1 MAPIPSTG
9 ADDWRSSPRR
19 RATAIGLT
27 LLAELLFVIIL
38 LGLNPAMLPTG
49 ERGNSP
55 TLIDIGPERSPVRQE
70 QRQSVAKTKAAA
82 PKADPVPRPPRLAPP
97 PIANPSPS
105 FIPLSSADMAAA
117 DIGKL
122 GSNAPGA
129 ASAGDS
135 KLASGPGEGPG
146 GAQLYKAEWVVEPT
160 DAQLSG
166 YLDGPV
172 GKGSWAEIACKTMPR
187 FRVENCQP
195 IGEYPPGSGL
205 GRAMRQAA
213 WQFQVRPQRIDSKL
227 LVGSWV
233 RIRIDFGRE
242 GAPRAER

>member
-1 MAPIPSTG
+1 MAWTLSSG
-9 ADDWRSSPRR
+9 SADWRSTPRR
-19 RATAIGLT
+19 RAIAIGLT
-27 LLAELLFVIIL
+27 LLAELLFLIIL
-38 LGLNPAMLPTG
+38 LGLNPAILPKPGPSGT
-49 ERGNSP
+49 P

-70 QRQSVAKTKAAA
+70 QRQSVAKAKAAA

-97 PIANPSPS
+97 PIPNPSPS

-146 GAQLYKAEWVVEPT
+146 GAQLYNAEWVVEPSN
-160 DAQLSG
+160 AQLST
-166 YLDGPV
+166 YLPKSVDR
-172 GKGSWAEIACKTMPR
+172 GSWAQIACKTIAR
-187 FRVENCQP
+187 NRVENCQP
-195 IGEYPPGSGL
+195 LGESPAGSGL
-205 GRAMRQAA
+205 ARAMRLAA
-213 WQFQVRPQRIDSKL
+213 WQFQVRPPRIDGKP

-233 RIRIDFGRE
+233 RIRIDFNEE
-242 GAPRAER
+242 GARTTP

>member
-1 MAPIPSTG
+1 M
-9 ADDWRSSPRR
+9 
-19 RATAIGLT
+19 AIGLT
-27 LLAELLFVIIL
+27 LLAELAFLLLL
-38 LGLNPAMLPTG
+38 LGLNPALLPQPG
-49 ERGNSP
+49 PGSSP

-70 QRQSVAKTKAAA
+70 QAKSVAKAKAVA

-146 GAQLYKAEWVVEPT
+146 GAQLYNAEWVVEPSN
-160 DAQLSG
+160 AQLAT
-166 YLDGPV
+166 YLPKSVDR
-172 GKGSWAEIACKTMPR
+172 GSWAMIACKTMAR
-187 FRVENCQP
+187 NRVENCQP
-195 IGEYPPGSGL
+195 MGESPAGSGL
-205 GRAMRQAA
+205 ARAMRLAA
-213 WQFQVRPQRIDSKL
+213 WQFQVRPPRIDGKP

-233 RIRIDFGRE
+233 RIRIDFSEE
-242 GAPRAER
+242 GKEVR